1 MADYN
6 NITFYSGAGYGISG
20 YNEPFINTK
29 YRFAPSEFGLP
40 TDPRTAN
47 QIKAVSDKLSTG
59 ARVIEVSGVSP
70 EMFEALPQQHLK
82 EINRLKKLA
91 GAELTFHGPLVEP
104 TGVIRRGW
112 DESQRAHA
120 ERQMWSAVERSHDL
134 EPKGNI
140 VVTFHSSNGL
150 PDPEVK
156 EYVKKDGK
164 DVEEIKQIWV
174 VDERTGDFQPSGPPQ
189 KEYLTKEGKYLTPY
203 EVLEKQ
209 NKDAWTN
216 VLQNVNYH
224 AYLGTERINQAL
236 KPIEIP
242 GKDKKID
249 EETILNFYKEFGSE
263 EAEKK
268 LALLGE
274 QGKHI
279 KEQIQEISHG
289 DIYLR
294 DAYTKFQT
302 LFNQAYAATEKSQK
316 SKDEKERQEAE
327 ETLKRLNKFREEIK
341 DKVDYLEKPEKVR
354 ELGEELIKGV
364 NILGSIPNPKL
375 LRPLKEF
382 AIDKASDTFSN
393 LAFDSYKKFKETAP
407 IISIENPPAGS
418 GLTRADELKSLVEES
433 RNKFVEKAHK
443 ELGMSKSEAKAQAD
457 KLIGVTWDVGHI
469 NMLRKYGAE
478 ERHLVKETETIAP
491 FVKHV
496 HLSDNFGMEHTE
508 LPMGMGNVPTKK
520 MLDLISEYNK
530 KAKKIIETGGPWYQ
544 FFQKSPLRE
553 TFEAFGS
560 PVYPMKMAPYWNQ
573 VAATSGGYFSGY
585 GKTLPDI
592 HFSTYGAG
600 FSQLPAELGGQ
611 IAGRGGRLSGT
622 PME

>member
-1 MADYN
+1 MA
-6 NITFYSGAGYGISG
+6 NIT
-20 YNEPFINTK
+20 
-29 YRFAPSEFGLP
+29 
-40 TDPRTAN
+40 
-47 QIKAVSDKLSTG
+47 
-59 ARVIEVSGVSP
+59 
-70 EMFEALPQQHLK
+70 
-82 EINRLKKLA
+82 
-91 GAELTFHGPLVEP
+91 
-104 TGVIRRGW
+104 
-112 DESQRAHA
+112 
-120 ERQMWSAVERSHDL
+120 
-134 EPKGNI
+134 
-140 VVTFHSSNGL
+140 
-150 PDPEVK
+150 
-156 EYVKKDGK
+156 
-164 DVEEIKQIWV
+164 
-174 VDERTGDFQPSGPPQ
+174 
-189 KEYLTKEGKYLTPY
+189 
-203 EVLEKQ
+203 
-209 NKDAWTN
+209 
-216 VLQNVNYH
+216 
-224 AYLGTERINQAL
+224 
-236 KPIEIP
+236 
-242 GKDKKID
+242 
-249 EETILNFYKEFGSE
+249 
-263 EAEKK
+263 
-268 LALLGE
+268 
-274 QGKHI
+274 
-279 KEQIQEISHG
+279 HG

-294 DAYTKFQT
+294 DAYQDFQN
-302 LFNQAYAATEKSQK
+302 LYNQAYDAAEKSRQ
-316 SKDEKERQEAE
+316 SKNDEERKKAQESIE
-327 ETLKRLNKFREEIK
+327 KLNKFRQELAPILKDIEDPVKIEEFAEEII
-341 DKVDYLEKPEKVR
+341 R
-354 ELGEELIKGV
+354 GV
-364 NILGSIPNPKL
+364 NVLRSIEPPKI

-433 RNKFVEKAHK
+433 RNKFVEKAHR